1 MQNPV
6 GHILYFILEIKHF
19 HNMNACRGGFT
30 VGWNLSKV
38 LNSKKTIISF
48 TVVTLTFYILNG
60 QQVMRSPGEIQTADN
75 GTKRGLPQISAMV
88 LSLNL

>member
-6 GHILYFILEIKHF
+6 RHILYFILEIKHF

-48 TVVTLTFYILNG
+48 TVVTLTFNILN
-60 QQVMRSPGEIQTADN
+60 DN
-75 GTKRGLPQISAMV
+75 MK
-88 LSLNL
+88 